1 MWVGPSQGVGLP
13 AYILSPHPQLWPFSA
28 MAFPVAVAGPGLCF
42 LLLLGVPLTLE
53 TSVAGGLDNVP
64 VSDPEVQQAAQVA
77 VKTYNDLNNCM
88 YYTQGE
94 KVLSAQRQVSG
105 CRCYRGQGRGAGLCV
120 LWVQLRMRGSG
131 GAGIQGGR
139 VAVRLQGVGG
149 SDLVALGPRGR
160 GAIVGTRSGG
170 GQ

>member
-94 KVLSAQRQVSG
+94 KVLSAQRQVTSG
-105 CRCYRGQGRGAGLCV
+105 VVLHLTMELVQTLCRKSQSPIVELKKCLLPPPSQ
-120 LWVQLRMRGSG
+120 QKK
-131 GAGIQGGR
+131 
-139 VAVRLQGVGG
+139 VRCNFQVWSQPWLKKTQIEQQCKSVGH
-149 SDLVALGPRGR
+149 
-160 GAIVGTRSGG
+160 
-170 GQ
+170 